1 MKAYLTTIYDSRKS
15 FGGKAVLTDELGK
28 NKITLLSYNTEVAH
42 LKGNKMT
49 VKDWFSSTTARHIN
63 EFLYQN
69 GFNALTKKE
78 MLGGIT
84 LTK

>member
-1 MKAYLTTIYDSRKS
+1 MKALLQTIYDSRKS
-15 FGGKAVLTDELGK
+15 FGGKALITDELQEDT
-28 NKITLLSYNTEVAH
+28 ITLISCTTEVAF
-42 LKGNKMT
+42 LKGNKIT
-49 VKDWFSSTTARHIN
+49 IIDWFNSTTARHIN

-69 GFNALTKKE
+69 GFNTLTKRE